1 MKINMIMEFMFM
13 FSMNCYGSNYKLH
26 PVTPTFQGKHFDIDI
41 RERCQE
47 GEVTCPDVSY
57 DSINKKTG
65 ARLHLKGRVMF
76 NPHNY
81 NFQGYIFDNGDYS
94 YVLSPDYSKSTAE
107 ERVWDL
113 NVLYKDKIIA
123 FDEGVMQ

>member
-1 MKINMIMEFMFM
+1 MRLAMGFALITLF
-13 FSMNCYGSNYKLH
+13 CSNSYADGYKLH
-26 PVTPTFQGKHFDIDI
+26 PGTPTFQGKHFDIDI
-41 RERCQE
+41 QEHCQE

-76 NPHNY
+76 NPNNY

-94 YVLSPDYSKSTAE
+94 YVLNPNHSKGTES
-107 ERVWDL
+107 VQIWNL
-113 NVLYKDKIIA
+113 NVFYKDKVIA
-123 FDEGVMQ
+123 FDEGIMQ

>member
-1 MKINMIMEFMFM
+1 MGFALITLF
-13 FSMNCYGSNYKLH
+13 CSNSYADGYKLH
-26 PVTPTFQGKHFDIDI
+26 PGTPTFQGKHFDIDI
-41 RERCQE
+41 QEHCQE

-76 NPHNY
+76 NPNNY

-94 YVLSPDYSKSTAE
+94 YVLNPNHSKGTES
-107 ERVWDL
+107 VQIWNL
-113 NVLYKDKIIA
+113 NVFYKDKVIA
-123 FDEGVMQ
+123 FDEGIMQ